1 MQRWSVSH
9 RAHARYPDRF
19 ECRAWPVDVVD
30 GRIRRTMEAS
40 SIHDVAYIIAVI
52 AMVVV
57 PRAVV
62 AYLGNREESK

>member
-1 MQRWSVSH
+1 
-9 RAHARYPDRF
+9 
-19 ECRAWPVDVVD
+19 
-30 GRIRRTMEAS
+30 MEAS

-62 AYLGNREESK
+62 AYLGAS